1 MILERI
7 TGRKHLKSGPKKE
20 TEPAREIPY
29 DEKHVEA
36 SRNWV
41 KAYLKLGGNDEK
53 IIVSWMQIEE
63 VIEAE
68 KRLVELKKSDLDII
82 QQDYLKKTNFLT
94 YPGLK
99 NGANFFYRRA
109 EDFTSKIKKVDDH
122 ENILLIIR
130 QIGACFDAGDFLNEA
145 KI

>member
-20 TEPAREIPY
+20 TEPAREITH

-36 SRNWV
+36 SRNWAD
-41 KAYLKLGGNDEK
+41 AYLKLGGNEDK
-53 IIVSWMQIEE
+53 IIISWMQIEE

-82 QQDYLKKTNFLT
+82 QRDYLKKTNFLT

-109 EDFTSKIKKVDDH
+109 EDFARSIRKVDDH
-122 ENILLIIR
+122 EGRMEIIR
-130 QIGACFDAGDFLNEA
+130 KISACFDAGDFLYDA
-145 KI
+145 RI